1 MAGSDKTD
9 AICGKFET
17 KKLPIIVAR
26 NVKCDFVFQQS
37 TYPNDAKKKTA
48 PALIVF
54 AAVLILFAT
63 ALIVFSTALIVF
75 ETVLIVFST
84 VLIAFATALVV
95 YSTFSAT
102 GVGWAQTNTGLRMT
116 DNNNKLEQSG
126 RPTRTL
132 SFILSRE

>member
-1 MAGSDKTD
+1 MSSVTLY
-9 AICGKFET
+9 FNRV
-17 KKLPIIVAR
+17 PIQR
-26 NVKCDFVFQQS
+26 LQM
-37 TYPNDAKKKTA
+37 KKTA

-75 ETVLIVFST
+75 ATALILFST

-116 DNNNKLEQSG
+116 IITNWSKADGQ
-126 RPTRTL
+126 
-132 SFILSRE
+132 RELYHSSLAESKSYSQPKASLN